1 MKRWQWMTCLM
12 ADLGQWKHNLTLCK
26 CWKREWQ
33 WPRIG
38 EQWNGGLW
46 RNRWLRQ
53 RPTSISKMKT
63 DLCILTLSFLNKGNT
78 LPALSFL
85 EVLRASRLWLK
96 RDTHQNTQSMG
107 NPQLWM
113 WISTQIAVESDTHKQ
128 EQSLPRLSQ
137 TSRSQMW
144 VFSVDPWAPQTQL
157 CTQDSHPKSPEETT
171 GGHGQWQDEPGEK
184 AENRRRISISLKH
197 C

>member
-63 DLCILTLSFLNKGNT
+63 DLCIPTLSFLNKGNT
-78 LPALSFL
+78 LRALSFL

-107 NPQLWM
+107 ILSCECGLVSKLQ
-113 WISTQIAVESDTHKQ
+113 
-128 EQSLPRLSQ
+128 LSQ
-137 TSRSQMW
+137 TPINKNK
-144 VFSVDPWAPQTQL
+144 VFL
-157 CTQDSHPKSPEETT
+157 GCPKPREARCGYFQWIHEPPKPNYVPKTATRKALKKRLADMVSDRMSLEKKQKTE
-171 GGHGQWQDEPGEK
+171 GGFQFP
-184 AENRRRISISLKH
+184 
-197 C
+197 